1 MIYSG
6 VRKDMDKV
14 QRMNKGKSERKS
26 YVGDGLCEKIRGL
39 YVKEADV
46 IIKGHII
53 KKSGFL

>member
-1 MIYSG
+1 
-6 VRKDMDKV
+6 MDKV